1 VKILQRLR
9 PIRLQL
15 PQLKHKLQRFTLRA
29 LLNDILEMRTWPSF
43 LSFQGTTDGVFRAI
57 AVILAGI
64 VIVRYSTLFEEE
76 YTKKLTTLYIHPWW
90 RILVVLLVLTS
101 AIWCPRVGIL
111 VALLVFF
118 YLSDMNTLI
127 TPFSDL

>member
-1 VKILQRLR
+1 
-9 PIRLQL
+9 
-15 PQLKHKLQRFTLRA
+15 
-29 LLNDILEMRTWPSF
+29 MRTPTWPSF
-43 LSFQGTTDGVFRAI
+43 LSFQGNTDGIFRALLVFLT
-57 AVILAGI
+57 AV
-64 VIVRYSTLFEEE
+64 VIVRYSTIFEEE
-76 YTKKLTTLYIHPWW
+76 YTQKLTDLYVYPWW

-127 TPFSDL
+127 KPFSEL